1 MQWLR
6 YRVRRRSQ
14 FMIEPTSLPTERD
27 VISRTTTS
35 AISGFDR
42 QFACI
47 SWGSIFAGAIIALAT
62 QLVLTLI
69 GVAIGLATVNPANGG
84 TPSGTALGLGATIWL
99 LMSSLVSL
107 FFGGYIAGRLGGT
120 FNGW

>member
-1 MQWLR
+1 
-6 YRVRRRSQ
+6 
-14 FMIEPTSLPTERD
+14 MIEPTSLPAERD

-42 QFACI
+42 PFARI

-69 GVAIGLATVNPANGG
+69 GVAIGLATV
-84 TPSGTALGLGATIWL
+84 
-99 LMSSLVSL
+99 
-107 FFGGYIAGRLGGT
+107 
-120 FNGW
+120 